1 MQASKTRL
9 ALSDQSTSPLTESM
23 SPTSTTAPSQASL
36 GPVAQLRAGRLGR
49 RLTQLL
55 VGIALYGL
63 SMAMMIRSTLGNMP
77 WDVFHQG
84 IARHLPVDF
93 GTIVIAMSVLVLLLW
108 IPLKELPGLGTVANS
123 LLVGLFADLGL
134 ALLTTPT
141 PLWARGLLVVGALLL
156 NALATALYLGAQ
168 FGAGP
173 RDGLMTGL
181 HRRTGVSVRV
191 IRTALEVTVVA
202 VGWMLGGALGL
213 ATVLYALA
221 IGPLVQLLLPRL
233 TVSLSQSGTSS
244 GSGGS

>member
-1 MQASKTRL
+1 
-9 ALSDQSTSPLTESM
+9 M
-23 SPTSTTAPSQASL
+23 SPTSRTAPSPASL

-63 SMAMMIRSTLGNMP
+63 SMAMMIRSALGNMP

-134 ALLTTPT
+134 ALLPT
-141 PLWARGLLVVGALLL
+141 PPSLWARGLLVVGALLL

-233 TVSLSQSGTSS
+233 TVSLSQSDTDS
-244 GSGGS
+244 GSGGT

>member
-1 MQASKTRL
+1 
-9 ALSDQSTSPLTESM
+9 M
-23 SPTSTTAPSQASL
+23 SPTSSTAPSQASL

-63 SMAMMIRSTLGNMP
+63 SMAMMIRSALGNMP

-134 ALLTTPT
+134 AVLPA
-141 PLWARGLLVVGALLL
+141 PPSLWARGLLVVGALLL

-221 IGPLVQLLLPRL
+221 IGPLVQVLLPRL
-233 TVSLSQSGTSS
+233 TVSLSQSGT
-244 GSGGS
+244 GSGNGGR